1 MHARCVAAAFPAI
14 GIAWQWYHGN
24 LSPYG
29 RSFVRGVEHP
39 VVAAKGMQRQGPHPD
54 TVRLASSKRST
65 PLNEQ
70 RLYNSSKQLAF
81 SSQRAAT

>member
-1 MHARCVAAAFPAI
+1 MHARSVAAAFPAI
-14 GIAWQWYHGN
+14 GIAWQWYPGN

-29 RSFVRGVEHP
+29 RSFVRVRASGRRRE
-39 VVAAKGMQRQGPHPD
+39 GMQRQGPHPD

-70 RLYNSSKQLAF
+70 RLYNSSK
-81 SSQRAAT
+81 